1 MKKIILLLAVVLAA
15 FTTYAQEQSKGYR
28 GFAEIGYGIGVGDY
42 DFGRFSIETSH
53 GYQFNHY
60 IFLGAGLGFQF
71 SSKYETPGME
81 YALDKRDSKVDIPI
95 FANLHFNF
103 LKKKF
108 SPFVDLK
115 GGAFVNNGGGAYVNA
130 SAGLRIATTARQSV
144 NISVGY
150 AFQQLE
156 FETFGHFSNPGHNMN
171 YTRDPRRL
179 DTEAVSLKVGYEF

>member
-1 MKKIILLLAVVLAA
+1 MTKIILLLAVVMAS

-28 GFAEIGYGIGVGDY
+28 GFAEVGYGIGVGDY

-71 SSKYETPGME
+71 SSKYETKGKE

-115 GGAFVNNGGGAYVNA
+115 GGAYVNNGGGAYVNA
-130 SAGLRIATTARQSV
+130 SAGLRIATTARQAV

-156 FETFGHFSNPGHNMN
+156 FETFGHFTNPGHNMN

-179 DTEAVSLKVGYEF
+179 DTEAVTIKVGYEF